1 MKKKKALLSSTTYSV
16 AQTGKATKFPGGEI
30 QFFAWLR
37 LKGYLISDNT
47 PAQKYIN
54 AGWFEVKTTTLQ
66 QINPPQVVLV
76 TRVTIKGLASLERIV
91 RKEFPICE
99 PCR

>member
-16 AQTGKATKFPGGEI
+16 AQTGKAAKFPGGEI

-54 AGWFEVKTTTLQ
+54 AGWFEVTKTTLHRLS
-66 QINPPQVVLV
+66 PPEVVLV
-76 TRVTIKGLASLERIV
+76 TRVTIKGLAALERIV
-91 RKEFPICE
+91 RAEFPICK
-99 PCR
+99 PCK